1 MFEFL
6 KNTTAE
12 LEVYNMYL
20 KYATSFL
27 KILGIYLANQVQG
40 LTRQIPL
47 YLSFPL
53 EVLHVKNAHKFPLQV
68 PLPMGKI
75 RKVLGFHERLLSK
88 GASL

>member
-12 LEVYNMYL
+12 LEVYNKYL

-27 KILGIYLANQVQG
+27 KNLGIYLANQVQG

-53 EVLHVKNAHKFPLQV
+53 EVLPRGTACKERAQIPFASSPPDGQNP
-68 PLPMGKI
+68 
-75 RKVLGFHERLLSK
+75 RGFRLS
-88 GASL
+88 